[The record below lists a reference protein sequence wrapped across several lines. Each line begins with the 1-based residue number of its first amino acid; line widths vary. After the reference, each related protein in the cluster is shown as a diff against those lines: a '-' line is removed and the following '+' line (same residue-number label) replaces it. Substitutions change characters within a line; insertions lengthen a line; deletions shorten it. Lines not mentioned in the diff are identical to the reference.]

1 MPSRPWLLLI
11 LVLCLALAVSL
22 FLNVRLFRQAKG
34 YYQELNQARLDPL
47 NLNEFVD
54 EPMTPSAQPTVMFFG
69 DSRAA
74 AWPNPPLTTF
84 HYVNRGIGAQ
94 TTAQVWGRYEA
105 HVRPQPPAVLILQV
119 GINDLK
125 TIPLFPQNRQAIVDS
140 TITHIEAIVAA
151 ATSQGTTVILT
162 TIFPTGRVP
171 LERQL
176 FWSEDIAIA
185 IQEVNTALAT
195 MTGPNVI
202 LLDTHALLVD
212 ETGATRTTFY
222 QDTLHLNPAG
232 YTHLNQSLI
241 PLLQDLKRATQN

>member
-11 LVLCLALAVSL
+11 LALCLVLAVSL

-34 YYQELNQARLDPL
+34 YYLEMNQARLDPL

-54 EPMTPSAQPTVMFFG
+54 EPMTLSEQPTVMFFG

-74 AWPNPPLTTF
+74 AWPNPSLTTF

-94 TTAQVWGRYEA
+94 TTTQVWGRYEA

-151 ATSQGTTVILT
+151 ATSQGSTVILT

-185 IQEVNTALAT
+185 IQEVNAALTKMA
-195 MTGPNVI
+195 GPNVI

-212 ETGATRTTFY
+212 ETGATQTAFY
-222 QDTLHLNPAG
+222 QDTLHLNSAG
-232 YTHLNQSLI
+232 YTHLNQALI